1 MAVPLREAAFPRYG
15 ILYSLA
21 DCASF
26 VTMEEM
32 KIEAALAFDQHF
44 IQAGFKKLP

>member
-1 MAVPLREAAFPRYG
+1 M
-15 ILYSLA
+15 YSLT

-32 KIEAALAFDQHF
+32 RIEAALAFDRHF